1 MSAPARACDAI
12 VVGGG
17 IVGASA
23 AFFLRR
29 RGLSVTLLER
39 RLVGQEASGTNF
51 GNIRRQGRPLSQ
63 LPLAH
68 RAYGIWTRLPELV
81 GQDCEFLRVGHLR
94 VAYDEA
100 REESF
105 RQHARDAA
113 ETGLV
118 LEVSSGREMR
128 ERYPYLGPDV
138 KAASM
143 SPADGHANPRL
154 AAPAFGRAA
163 RAAGASVLENT
174 KVTAIEKSGE
184 DFRVATTAGEFRAP
198 LVLVAAGAW
207 AGGLCEAL
215 GEPVPL
221 EANGP
226 QMGVTEPANYR
237 LGPTLGVSTTV
248 KAESIYLRQ
257 VKRGNIV
264 FGGGPWG
271 PADPEA
277 GRARVLP
284 ENTIAQLAQLR
295 RFVPALGRLN
305 VIRVWSGIES
315 YLPDEL
321 PVVGP
326 SPRTPGLHYAFGFS
340 GSGFQIGPGVGDAMA
355 ELMATGATASP
366 LGEFSMARFRPA
378 A

>member
-1 MSAPARACDAI
+1 MSDASRTGDAI

-23 AFFLRR
+23 TFFLRR

-39 RLVGQEASGTNF
+39 RLVGQEASGANF

-68 RAYGIWTRLPELV
+68 RAYDIWRRLPELV
-81 GQDCEFLRVGHLR
+81 GHDCEFLPVGHMR
-94 VAYDEA
+94 VAYDES

-105 RQHARDAA
+105 RQHARDAG

-138 KAASM
+138 KVASM

-154 AAPAFGRAA
+154 SAPAFARAA
-163 RAAGASVLENT
+163 RAAGAAVVENT
-174 KVTAIEKSGE
+174 RVTGIVKSGA
-184 DFRVATTAGEFRAP
+184 DFRVETTSGEYRAP
-198 LVLVAAGAW
+198 LVLVSAGAW
-207 AGGLCEAL
+207 AGRLCEAL

-221 EANGP
+221 TANGP
-226 QMGVTEPANYR
+226 QMGVTEPTSYA
-237 LGPTLGVSTTV
+237 LPPTLGVSTSV

-271 PADPEA
+271 PADPDA
-277 GRARVLP
+277 GRANVLP
-284 ENTIAQLAQLR
+284 QHTIAQLAQLR

-315 YLPDEL
+315 YLPDEQ

-326 SPRTPGLHYAFGFS
+326 STRTPGLFYAFGFC
-340 GSGFQIGPGVGDAMA
+340 GAGFQIGPGVGDAMA
-355 ELMATGATASP
+355 ELMATGTTATP
-366 LGEFSMARFRPA
+366 LGEFSMARFRKA

>member
-1 MSAPARACDAI
+1 MSNASRAGDAI
-12 VVGGG
+12 VIGGG

-23 AFFLRR
+23 ALFLRR

-39 RLVGQEASGTNF
+39 RLVGQEASGVNF

-68 RAYGIWTRLPELV
+68 RAYDIWRRLPELV
-81 GQDCEFLRVGHLR
+81 GNDCEFLPVGHLR

-100 REESF
+100 RADDF
-105 RQHARDAA
+105 RQYARDAG

-118 LEVSSGREMR
+118 LEVTAGREMR
-128 ERYPYLGPDV
+128 ERFPYLGPEV
-138 KAASM
+138 KVASL
-143 SPADGHANPRL
+143 SPVDGHANPRL

-163 RAAGASVLENT
+163 RAAGASVIENT
-174 KVTAIEKSGE
+174 RVSAIEKSGE
-184 DFRVATTAGEFRAP
+184 DFRVSTTSGEFRAP
-198 LVLVAAGAW
+198 LVLVSAGAW
-207 AGGLCEAL
+207 AGRICETL

-221 EANGP
+221 TANGP

-237 LGPTLGVSTTV
+237 LPPTLGVSTSI
-248 KAESIYLRQ
+248 KGESVYLRQ

-264 FGGGPWG
+264 FGGGAWG

-284 ENTIAQLAQLR
+284 ENTLAQLVQLR
-295 RFVPALGRLN
+295 RLVPALGRLN

-315 YLPDEL
+315 YLPDEQ

-326 SPRTPGLHYAFGFS
+326 STRTPGLHYAFGFS
-340 GSGFQIGPGVGDAMA
+340 GSGFQIGPGVGDAIA
-355 ELMATGATASP
+355 ELMATGATSTP
-366 LGEFSMARFRPA
+366 LDAFSMARFRTA